1 MSACAILRL
10 QLITDHVILCC
21 CSAQEWKEDAGMSI
35 SNGAVFWMSP
45 DDGPGVGPVR
55 RPKPCPPS
63 ATFPFATR
71 LGWLGLV
78 EISLRDW
85 DFAGCCCAQGYM
97 DPIVMQLTIRNGCE
111 FHGVFNAQGRAA
123 MGRAGSRGD
132 GNWDARNVRPHRL
145 FIHFRT
151 CRLARCMLT
160 STK

>member
-10 QLITDHVILCC
+10 QLTTDHVLLCC

-55 RPKPCPPS
+55 RPKPLLPPS
-63 ATFPFATR
+63 QPF
-71 LGWLGLV
+71 GLDWWRSLKAHG
-78 EISLRDW
+78 ISGR
-85 DFAGCCCAQGYM
+85 CCAQGYV

-145 FIHFRT
+145 FVHFRT
-151 CRLARCMLT
+151 CPGLHVAC
-160 STK
+160 